1 MGFVQKRYPRAKR
14 GDIAS
19 ETATLPPMNAGAV
32 IGHHGFAVQRSGWRD
47 LIRVWRVQRAIFLED
62 AYDPL
67 TLLGL
72 ALNPAGFRLHA
83 VVNGDVVGFLA
94 CETSFRDGAAW
105 IVMVGT
111 HPQFWGRG
119 IATAL
124 IGAAEREM
132 IRRASRIK
140 LTVRRGNIRAIGLYE
155 RLGYQHMSTT
165 RRYYNDGEDGLIME
179 KSLRGPMNS

>member
-1 MGFVQKRYPRAKR
+1 MGFVQKRYPRASR

-165 RRYYNDGEDGLIME
+165 RRYYNDGDDGLIME